1 MEEQKN
7 GFKTKF
13 ALHSLGLKQQLMY
26 SKFVFV
32 YSSPIET
39 YLKLYKIRLSN
50 VNTSSSLTLFLTPR
64 SLSLSLSLSLPLSS
78 LSPSLSLYSVLP
90 CIEFFYR
97 FLLSI
102 SLSLSPPP
110 SSDPDSQTMYTVLTF
125 W

>member
-64 SLSLSLSLSLPLSS
+64 SLSLPLSLSTPYFLVLSFSIDFFSLSLSLYPPLPR
-78 LSPSLSLYSVLP
+78 LTQILRL
-90 CIEFFYR
+90 CIQY
-97 FLLSI
+97 LLSGKY
-102 SLSLSPPP
+102 S
-110 SSDPDSQTMYTVLTF
+110 
-125 W
+125 